1 MKKIYILFF
10 ICFISTFV
18 FAQSNLQY
26 SQAKLISTNDT
37 VPVGKVWKVE
47 GVIYSSQ
54 IGSTGNYNYNLTD
67 NILING
73 STVAFRRVSWYSN
86 GVSVNLSVLWEQKFP
101 LWFPAGTTLAPSTG
115 VLYINV
121 VEFNTVQ

>member
-37 VPVGKVWKVE
+37 VPAGKVWKVE
-47 GVIYSSQ
+47 GVIYSSTVPFAWYTNGTAAEYLL
-54 IGSTGNYNYNLTD
+54 INNLLVNVRVASVNNSYNLT
-67 NILING
+67 NSII
-73 STVAFRRVSWYSN
+73 
-86 GVSVNLSVLWEQKFP
+86 WEQKFP

>member
-1 MKKIYILFF
+1 M
-10 ICFISTFV
+10 STFV

-26 SQAKLISTNDT
+26 NQAKLISTNDT

-47 GVIYSSQ
+47 GVIYSS
-54 IGSTGNYNYNLTD
+54 IITSANNTDWSIVDKIFINSTSVVIRKSSVYNGYDKN
-67 NILING
+67 NSII
-73 STVAFRRVSWYSN
+73 
-86 GVSVNLSVLWEQKFP
+86 WEQQFP
-101 LWFPAGTTLAPSTG
+101 LWMPAGTTLSPSDG

>member
-1 MKKIYILFF
+1 M
-10 ICFISTFV
+10 STFI

-26 SQAKLISTNDT
+26 NQAKLISANDT

-54 IGSTGNYNYNLTD
+54 VAAFVLYNQTITD
-67 NILING
+67 NIFIN
-73 STVAFRRVSWYSN
+73 SNEVSIRKSSMTTAPYTS
-86 GVSVNLSVLWEQKFP
+86 SATSIIWEQKFP